1 MWLISDL
8 SYIYC
13 EVLIFSKGSNT
24 FAFSGCVFRG
34 KMHFSFRFLP
44 ACSLRQQHRYVIV
57 HPALQ
62 YYTSSGRMKYN
73 GICSIIFPF
82 ICSCCQPDNETVLT
96 LISWEQICFPVALS
110 SCINLFHRHEKKKK
124 DFFLTALQISLLILR
139 DIIFLISQTKRFC
152 FASLDS
158 MYEFRYILF
167 HSRSKWKSMRI
178 WT

>member
-57 HPALQ
+57 PPEIQH
-62 YYTSSGRMKYN
+62 YTGRMKYN

-82 ICSCCQPDNETVLT
+82 ICYCCQPDNETLLK
-96 LISWEQICFPVALS
+96 LINCEQICFPVALS
-110 SCINLFHRHEKKKK
+110 SCINLFHRHEKKKNQGLLSYSPA
-124 DFFLTALQISLLILR
+124 DISSNSQISFLWYPPKKIL
-139 DIIFLISQTKRFC
+139 
-152 FASLDS
+152 SLDS
-158 MYEFRYILF
+158 MYEFRCILF

-178 WT
+178 